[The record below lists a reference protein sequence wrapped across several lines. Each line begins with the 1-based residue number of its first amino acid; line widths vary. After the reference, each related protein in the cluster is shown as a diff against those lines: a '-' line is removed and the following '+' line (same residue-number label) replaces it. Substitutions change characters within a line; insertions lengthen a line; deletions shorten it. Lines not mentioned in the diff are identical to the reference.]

1 MQSLRGVN
9 ILDYKKKFDQRV
21 LPIFYRVNPTD
32 VKYQKNNCAFAMERL
47 ESRYGKNS
55 PEVKKWRSALH
66 QISELKNGKCYT
78 ADRYVP
84 CNKFYVIPHN

>member
-78 ADRYVP
+78 ADRL
-84 CNKFYVIPHN
+84 